1 MQREGCQAFLFQ
13 TLDSHNICSDRSS
26 RVPCV
31 LLMRFSW
38 EQTSLKMRHAS
49 LPHALMSTG
58 LSFVR
63 QTCHI
68 K

>member
-1 MQREGCQAFLFQ
+1 MFQ
-13 TLDSHNICSDRSS
+13 PLDSHNTCSIRSS

-31 LLMRFSW
+31 LLMHFSW
-38 EQTSLKMRHAS
+38 RETSLKMRHAS
-49 LPHALMSTG
+49 LPHALISTG